1 MNAQENVSERAVVE
15 TVNRYVG
22 RDVAA
27 MDDLSDD
34 IGLDSIDRLNL
45 MTTVE
50 QEHGVHL
57 SDEEIASISNLRDLL
72 RLLNAVSGEENP
84 GTGTQPGENR
94 ERPSNENHRRKS

>member
-1 MNAQENVSERAVVE
+1 MNAQESISERAIVE

-27 MDDLSDD
+27 TDDLSDD

-72 RLLNAVSGEENP
+72 RLLNAVSGEGNP
-84 GTGTQPGENR
+84 EAGIRLAGNR
-94 ERPSNENHRRKS
+94 ERPPNENHRRKS

>member
-1 MNAQENVSERAVVE
+1 MNAQENISERAVVE
-15 TVNRYVG
+15 TVTRYVG
-22 RDVAA
+22 KDVAA
-27 MDDLSDD
+27 TDDLSDD

-72 RLLNAVSGEENP
+72 RLLNAVAGEGNP
-84 GTGTQPGENR
+84 EADA
-94 ERPSNENHRRKS
+94 